1 MQLFNRFAAGVLV
14 ACTVVSCSTESDVT
28 TPSDPS
34 KQDGK
39 IMAAPSWAKKVPDQY
54 VIIFKDAN
62 VAATAV
68 PGEVN
73 RLVKKHGLELGYI
86 YETAIRG
93 FSATLPP
100 GILKKLAEDDNIDR
114 IEEDY
119 EITVGPV
126 EELAKPGGG
135 GGGGAYT
142 RTSPEVT
149 PWGVLATGSADGT
162 GKRAWILDTG
172 IDPKHPDLNVDA
184 TRSRNFVVGAK
195 QSASTWQDKNG
206 HGTHVAGTIAAK
218 TDGYDVKGVAAGAT
232 VISMRCLDARGSG
245 QYSWIIAAV
254 NHVAMNGIAGDVAN
268 MSLGGPSY
276 SALDDA
282 IKNAANNAGII
293 FTLAAGNE
301 SKDCS
306 TTSPARAG
314 LNEPFIWTVS
324 SHTNTGAFSWFSN
337 FGDPVDICAPGS
349 SILSTKM
356 GGGTTTMS
364 GTSMAA
370 PHVAGILLV
379 GTVGTRGLVTGDPDG
394 NADDMAMIQ

>member
-1 MQLFNRFAAGVLV
+1 MRSCNRVAAGLLAAVTIV
-14 ACTVVSCSTESDVT
+14 GCSTESDVT
-28 TPSDPS
+28 TPSDSS
-34 KQDGK
+34 KQDSK

-54 VIIFKDAN
+54 VIVFKDAN

-73 RLVKKHGLELGYI
+73 RLVKKHGLGLGYI

-135 GGGGAYT
+135 GGGGYT

-149 PWGVLATGSADGT
+149 PWGVLATGSANAA

-218 TDGYDVKGVAAGAT
+218 ADGFDVKGVAAGAT

-254 NHVAMNGIAGDVAN
+254 NHVAQNGAAGDVAN
-268 MSLGGPSY
+268 MSLGGPAY

-282 IKNAANNAGII
+282 IRNAANNKGIL
-293 FTLAAGNE
+293 FVLAAGNE

-314 LNEPFIWTVS
+314 YLEPNIWTVS
-324 SHTNTGAFSWFSN
+324 SHTNLNTFSWFSN
-337 FGDPVDICAPGS
+337 YGDPVDICAPGS

-379 GTVGTRGLVTGDPDG
+379 GTVGSRGLVSGDPDG
-394 NADDMAMIQ
+394 DPDDMAKIQ